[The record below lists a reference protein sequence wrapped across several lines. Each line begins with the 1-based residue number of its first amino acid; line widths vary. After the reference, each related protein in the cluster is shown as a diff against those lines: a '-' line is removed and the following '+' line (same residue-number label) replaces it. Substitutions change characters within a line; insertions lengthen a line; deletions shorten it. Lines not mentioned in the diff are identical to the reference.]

1 MKRAEL
7 GKVCPLSYLTLVSIS
22 TLTQPTQ
29 ISRKLKATLA
39 LAQYKTTRGWENLS
53 LAAIEPKVE
62 EELRLRRPLSSGDIL
77 SDSSSSSASNSEFQF
92 PASRQLM
99 SSPLKEAAI
108 FSDQIGPRS
117 GTRSGSGYP
126 KRTYR
131 DAFDLPGSSS
141 SKKYRSSPTTFRNT
155 VGRSAIPF
163 NNLQQAKSSPI
174 KPRKHTHFTTSSGP
188 GISFYSS
195 GASPLPNRDHST
207 NFAALSDDEENSLPV
222 HSFNHIRS
230 SPPRTPPPIRN
241 RGNGGR
247 RNKDKNGKLGEEGA
261 DLLLFLATSPSP
273 ANPASRNRMAPP
285 STPPPKNPALP
296 SSMMN
301 TPGGGAGL
309 LSIFGGPN
317 TPSSN
322 FNFEDYV
329 NVTPSPGQ
337 NAWPKTPRTVR
348 TPAMSSRRN
357 LDFDGLNPPL
367 VSPATSKRTGLGMQ
381 LGGQLGGE
389 LLP

>member
-1 MKRAEL
+1 
-7 GKVCPLSYLTLVSIS
+7 
-22 TLTQPTQ
+22 
-29 ISRKLKATLA
+29 LKATLA
-39 LAQYKTTRGWENLS
+39 LAQYKTTRGWENLP

-62 EELRLRRPLSSGDIL
+62 EELRLKRPLSSGDIL
-77 SDSSSSSASNSEFQF
+77 SDSSSSSTSTSEFQF
-92 PASRQLM
+92 PASRNLM

-108 FSDQIGPRS
+108 FSDRVGPRS
-117 GTRSGSGYP
+117 GSRSGSGYP

-131 DAFDLPGSSS
+131 DAFEHPGSNS
-141 SKKYRSSPTTFRNT
+141 SKKYHSSPTSFRNT
-155 VGRSAIPF
+155 TGRSAIAF
-163 NNLQQAKSSPI
+163 KNLQQTKSSPI
-174 KPRKHTHFTTSSGP
+174 KARKQTHFTTSNGP
-188 GISFYSS
+188 GISFYS
-195 GASPLPNRDHST
+195 GASPLPNNDHTT
-207 NFAALSDDEENSLPV
+207 NFAAMSDEEENSLPV
-222 HSFNHIRS
+222 HSFNAIRS

-273 ANPASRNRMAPP
+273 ANPTSRTRMAPP

-301 TPGGGAGL
+301 TPGGGGGGL

-337 NAWPKTPRTVR
+337 NWPKTPRTVK
-348 TPAMSSRRN
+348 TPATVHRRK
-357 LDFDGLNPPL
+357 LDFDSFIPSL
-367 VSPATSKRTGLGMQ
+367 VSPAASKRNGLGMQ
-381 LGGQLGGE
+381 LGGE

>member
-1 MKRAEL
+1 M
-7 GKVCPLSYLTLVSIS
+7 
-22 TLTQPTQ
+22 
-29 ISRKLKATLA
+29 
-39 LAQYKTTRGWENLS
+39 
-53 LAAIEPKVE
+53 
-62 EELRLRRPLSSGDIL
+62 RLRRPRSSGDIL
-77 SDSSSSSASNSEFQF
+77 SDSSSSSASTSEFQF
-92 PASRQLM
+92 PASRNLM

-117 GTRSGSGYP
+117 GSRSGSGYP

-131 DAFDLPGSSS
+131 DAFEYPGSSS

-155 VGRSAIPF
+155 LGRSSIGF
-163 NNLQQAKSSPI
+163 KNLQQTKSSPI
-174 KPRKHTHFTTSSGP
+174 KPRKQPHFTTSNGP
-188 GISFYSS
+188 GISFYA
-195 GASPLPNRDHST
+195 GASAMPNNDQST

-230 SPPRTPPPIRN
+230 SPPRTPSPIRN
-241 RGNGGR
+241 RGSGSR

-261 DLLLFLATSPSP
+261 DLLLYLATSPSP
-273 ANPASRNRMAPP
+273 ANPTSRTRMAPP
-285 STPPPKNPALP
+285 STPPPRNPALP

-337 NAWPKTPRTVR
+337 SAWPKTPRTVK
-348 TPAMSSRRN
+348 TPATINRRN
-357 LDFDGLNPPL
+357 LDFDSFIPPL
-367 VSPATSKRTGLGMQ
+367 ASPAASKRTGLGMQ
-381 LGGQLGGE
+381 LGE
-389 LLP
+389 PLP

>member
-1 MKRAEL
+1 
-7 GKVCPLSYLTLVSIS
+7 LTL
-22 TLTQPTQ
+22 TLIRTDTINPQ

-53 LAAIEPKVE
+53 LSAIEPKVE
-62 EELRLRRPLSSGDIL
+62 EELRLKRPLSSGDIL
-77 SDSSSSSASNSEFQF
+77 SDSSSSSASTSEFQF
-92 PASRQLM
+92 PVSRNLM

-108 FSDQIGPRS
+108 FDQVGPRS
-117 GTRSGSGYP
+117 GSRSGSGYP

-131 DAFDLPGSSS
+131 DAFEFPGSSS

-155 VGRSAIPF
+155 VGRSTIAF
-163 NNLQQAKSSPI
+163 TALQQTRSSPI
-174 KPRKHTHFTTSSGP
+174 KPRKQPHFTTSNGP
-188 GISFYSS
+188 GISFYS
-195 GASPLPNRDHST
+195 GASPLPNNDHCT
-207 NFAALSDDEENSLPV
+207 NFASLSDDEENSLPV

-230 SPPRTPPPIRN
+230 SPPRTPPPNYN
-241 RGNGGR
+241 RGSGSR
-247 RNKDKNGKLGEEGA
+247 RNKDKDGKLGEEGA

-273 ANPASRNRMAPP
+273 ANPTSRTRMAPP

-301 TPGGGAGL
+301 TPGGGTGL

-337 NAWPKTPRTVR
+337 WPKTPRTVK
-348 TPAMSSRRN
+348 TPATVNRRN
-357 LDFDGLNPPL
+357 LDFDSFIPPL
-367 VSPATSKRTGLGMQ
+367 VSPAASKRTGLGMQ
-381 LGGQLGGE
+381 LGE

>member
-1 MKRAEL
+1 
-7 GKVCPLSYLTLVSIS
+7 
-22 TLTQPTQ
+22 
-29 ISRKLKATLA
+29 
-39 LAQYKTTRGWENLS
+39 
-53 LAAIEPKVE
+53 
-62 EELRLRRPLSSGDIL
+62 
-77 SDSSSSSASNSEFQF
+77 
-92 PASRQLM
+92 M

-117 GTRSGSGYP
+117 GSRSGSGYP

-131 DAFDLPGSSS
+131 DAFEHPGASA
-141 SKKYRSSPTTFRNT
+141 SKEFHSSPTAFRNT
-155 VGRSAIPF
+155 AGRSAITF
-163 NNLQQAKSSPI
+163 KNLQQTKSSPI
-174 KPRKHTHFTTSSGP
+174 KSRKQPYFTTSNGP
-188 GISFYSS
+188 GISFYS
-195 GASPLPNRDHST
+195 GASPLPNNDRSA
-207 NFAALSDDEENSLPV
+207 NFAAMSDDEDNALPV
-222 HSFNHIRS
+222 HSFNNIQS

-241 RGNGGR
+241 RDNGGR

-261 DLLLFLATSPSP
+261 DLLLYLATSPSP
-273 ANPASRNRMAPP
+273 ANPTSRTRMAPP

-317 TPSSN
+317 TPLSN

-337 NAWPKTPRTVR
+337 NAWPKTPRTVK
-348 TPAMSSRRN
+348 TPATITRRN
-357 LDFDGLNPPL
+357 LDFDSFIPPL
-367 VSPATSKRTGLGMQ
+367 TSPAGSKRNGLGMQ
-381 LGGQLGGE
+381 LGGD